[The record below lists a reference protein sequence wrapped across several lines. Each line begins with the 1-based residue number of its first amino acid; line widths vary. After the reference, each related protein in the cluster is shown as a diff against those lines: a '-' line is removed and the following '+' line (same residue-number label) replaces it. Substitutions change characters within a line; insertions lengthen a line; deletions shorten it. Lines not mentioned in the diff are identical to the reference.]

1 MVKGRKAAMRRNR
14 KNNAKKERVIMLASS
29 AFVLT
34 ALTMTGIYMQNK
46 NKESKDN
53 GYTLDF
59 TALEENAENKY
70 QEIARGNTGDSNI
83 SESAE
88 QLLKGDG
95 TGTSVI
101 DNTEDDLD
109 YMPVEAG
116 SGNVEIP
123 GLTGIL
129 SLDNEDIG
137 EQEMDEKPEKP
148 EATEEPGETATPN
161 SGKNSEG
168 KETGS
173 QNVTVTKELHFAE
186 SDGLLRPLEGEVL
199 IPFSMDSS
207 VYFSTL
213 DQYKYNPALM
223 LVAEEGMTVSACA
236 EGKVVDIFDD
246 AEIGH
251 AVTMELGDGYQI
263 TYGQLKEIKVSLDS
277 YVNPGETVGV
287 VAAPT
292 KYFSVEGANLYLK
305 LTMDGIP
312 VNPEALFR

>member
-1 MVKGRKAAMRRNR
+1 M
-14 KNNAKKERVIMLASS
+14 IMLASS

-46 NKESKDN
+46 NKESKDD

-59 TALEENAENKY
+59 TALENNAENKY
-70 QEIARGNTGDSNI
+70 QEIARDSGDNHKI
-83 SESAE
+83 GEGVE
-88 QLLKGDG
+88 QLLTGDG
-95 TGTSVI
+95 AGISLI
-101 DNTEDDLD
+101 ENKEDDLD
-109 YMPVEAG
+109 YMPMEAG

-123 GLTGIL
+123 GLTDTL
-129 SLDNEDIG
+129 NLDNEVIG
-137 EQEMDEKPEKP
+137 EKEIGEKPEEP
-148 EATEEPGETATPN
+148 GTTEESEETEDSE
-161 SGKNSEG
+161 SGKNREG
-168 KETGS
+168 KKTAS
-173 QNVTVTKELHFAE
+173 QNVTVAKELHFAE
-186 SDGLLRPLEGEVL
+186 SDGLLRPLEGEVM

-236 EGKVVDIFDD
+236 EGKVVDIFED
-246 AEIGH
+246 AEIGR

-263 TYGQLKEIKVSLDS
+263 TYGQLKEISVSLDS
-277 YVNPGETVGV
+277 YVNPGETIGV

-305 LTMDGIP
+305 LTMDGTP